1 VRFGRGALYQLLGNP
16 IYVGKIRHKRI
27 SHPGQHDAIV
37 DRTTWQRVQELLG
50 ERAARKRGL
59 SGAKTSGLLTGKL
72 FDEDGQ
78 PLYSCGAKKGDRRYR
93 YFVSRKLIREPGQSE
108 GNNGWRLP
116 AEETERAVLAGV
128 KQILSDRR
136 ALASALKADGL
147 GAADFPK
154 VLEAAEA
161 VAKAF
166 GATGS
171 MDDASGMVE
180 RVELRNDGIQITVN
194 LQHLLPHERIEE
206 GSELRMTRLIP
217 MQMKR
222 RGVETRLVIPGEAI
236 VPARTD
242 PALLRMLA
250 RGYQW
255 FGELASGKVSSTRQ
269 IAMREGLSDSY
280 VRHVVPLGL
289 LAPELVES
297 ICEGNPPASLSAERL
312 KTLAGL
318 PIDWDRQQ
326 EALAI

>member
-1 VRFGRGALYQLLGNP
+1 MSNGLY
-16 IYVGKIRHKRI
+16 
-27 SHPGQHDAIV
+27 
-37 DRTTWQRVQELLG
+37 T
-50 ERAARKRGL
+50 
-59 SGAKTSGLLTGKL
+59 
-72 FDEDGQ
+72 
-78 PLYSCGAKKGDRRYR
+78 CGAKKGDRCYR
-93 YFVSRKLIREPGQSE
+93 YFVSRKLIREPGQAQ

-297 ICEGNPPASLSAERL
+297 ICAGNRPPVFRPNGSRRSAACRAIGPRSNKHSVRDGYSSGIRVRYRSHRRSRWPRRRLRNQNLRCVLEGVVQLVYGASSLPTKSRTSRL
-312 KTLAGL
+312 CPSHIRIRTSCPFL
-318 PIDWDRQQ
+318 I
-326 EALAI
+326 